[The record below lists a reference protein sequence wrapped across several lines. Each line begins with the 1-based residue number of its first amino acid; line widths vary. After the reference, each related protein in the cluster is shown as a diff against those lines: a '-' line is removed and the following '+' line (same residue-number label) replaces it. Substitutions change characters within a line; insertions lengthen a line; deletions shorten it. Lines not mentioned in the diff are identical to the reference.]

1 MNVSIEPLAGKHIET
16 AKCIFTQI
24 EGGIIRI
31 EVKAHSHIDLD
42 DLNENFAIYSNWVEN
57 NDGLFLIVTNI
68 GVSSSTKARMEF
80 SNYNRAKVKKAEAV
94 VVKSTLIRVMA
105 NFQKYVSKPDHEIK
119 IFTKEPEAIKWLLQ
133 YQ

>member
-1 MNVSIEPLAGKHIET
+1 
-16 AKCIFTQI
+16 
-24 EGGIIRI
+24 
-31 EVKAHSHIDLD
+31 
-42 DLNENFAIYSNWVEN
+42 
-57 NDGLFLIVTNI
+57 
-68 GVSSSTKARMEF
+68 MEF

-105 NFQKYVSKPDHEIK
+105 NFQKYVYKPDHEIK